1 MPAPTRTDPYLSFNF
16 RVEIDGITSAS
27 FQEVSGLEGS
37 IDVIEF
43 REGGDSIVRKL
54 PGLTRYANI
63 LLKRGLTDSRELWD
77 WWQEGA
83 AGGVQR
89 RNASVVLLDRERAEV
104 ARWNVFA
111 AWPVRYVVSVLDAER
126 GAVAIETLELAH
138 EGLERA

>member
-1 MPAPTRTDPYLSFNF
+1 MPAPARTDPYPSFNF
-16 RVEIDGITSAS
+16 RVEIDRITSAS

-43 REGGDSIVRKL
+43 RQGDDAGVRKL

-63 LLKRGLTDSRELWD
+63 VLKRGLSESRELWD

-83 AGGVQR
+83 TGGVQP

-126 GAVAIETLELAH
+126 SAVAIETLELAH